1 MGCCGNCMYFSPKE
15 NKLFPGG
22 KFFKDGYCT
31 YLYEDWGDQHKAVN
45 KGDSCDNFLPYPHGK
60 DNGFKSSNSGCYLTS
75 ACVSYL
81 GKADDCEELTKL
93 RAFRDN
99 YMKKSDKYSALVDEY
114 YKVAPEIVKKID
126 ESDKRDEYYSY
137 IYDEVC
143 RCIEFIDGDKK
154 EEAVAEY
161 KKMTEYLMGKLKLT
175 KGL

>member
-1 MGCCGNCMYFSPKE
+1 MGCCGDCMHFTS
-15 NKLFPGG
+15 GG
-22 KFFKDGYCT
+22 SLLKDGTCSV
-31 YLYEDWGDQHKAVN
+31 LYDWKNDPKAVN
-45 KGDSCDNFLPYPHGK
+45 RGDSCNNFLPYTHGS
-60 DNGFKSSNSGCYLTS
+60 DAGFQSSGCYLTS

-143 RCIEFIDGDKK
+143 RCIALIDGDKK